1 MPLRAAYVAISV
13 VAVSL
18 VVERVLLQIVSDR
31 LPLVGLVAISTIVG
45 YGPMVGYVL
54 WASRRWGTGRP
65 VHDYGFSIR
74 PVDAGWGPLVWL
86 CGIFAEI
93 VVGAIVVATKIP
105 LKSNTTGLSKL
116 KGQHDVLLAV
126 AISAVIA
133 APFVEELIF
142 RGLIMRSFLSSMP
155 AWLAIGLQGT
165 LFGLAHVG
173 PERGIGNIGLVIVL
187 GTIGCVFGGA
197 AYLLRRIGPTII
209 AHAMLNIFALILS
222 VWVVKS

>member
-1 MPLRAAYVAISV
+1 MPLTAAYIAIAV

-18 VVERVLLQIVSDR
+18 VVERVLLQIVSEH
-31 LPLVGLVAISTIVG
+31 LPLVGLVAVSTIVG
-45 YGPMVGYVL
+45 YGPMVGYLV
-54 WASRRWGTGRP
+54 WASRRWGTGRLG
-65 VHDYGFSIR
+65 HDYGFSVR
-74 PVDAGWGPLVWL
+74 PVDTGWGPLIWL
-86 CGIFAEI
+86 SAFFAEI
-93 VVGAIVVATKIP
+93 VIGAVVVATKIP

-116 KGQHDVLLAV
+116 KGEHDVLLAV

-142 RGLIMRSFLSSMP
+142 RGLIMRSFLSAMP
-155 AWLAIGLQGT
+155 PWVAIALQGT
-165 LFGLAHVG
+165 LFGIAHIG
-173 PERGIGNIGLVIVL
+173 PERGIGNIGLVLVL

-209 AHAMLNIFALILS
+209 AHAMLNTVALVLS